1 MIQNFLAIFVPSG
14 GCPVSVSHNLRMTKE
29 TKILIVEDDYFFG
42 QLIHFQLSSGGYL
55 DSHIQQVKSIEELK
69 EILEFFS
76 PEVVLLDLNITDSNG
91 IDTFYKAKE
100 ICTSSAIIILTGTED
115 EVLANKLVKEGAQD
129 YLLKGD
135 ANSKLL
141 SKTIEYSRE
150 RVLQQRR
157 LAQSEKRF
165 RSIFEVSPLP
175 VLTVDG
181 ADLKIEMANQAF
193 CDLYE
198 VSKEDVEKYS
208 LRDFC
213 KNPSN
218 ELQNEFQLETFSAK
232 IIQYTSSGK
241 LIHVEIIGNKMS
253 PTDHRYVV
261 LIIDETQEVEFQ
273 SKKYELISGAQEVEK
288 KKIARELHDGLAQNL
303 VLLKLWFESLKI
315 DPSQNEIAN
324 SYSELLGSSIK
335 EIKSI
340 SYSLL
345 PPELEKGLISGL
357 KSLAGRVNILKSTEC
372 VIEKDEQMNESH
384 FENADRFNLYRII
397 QEFINNSLKHA
408 EAKHIWIKLS
418 VEAGHWKIIVKDDGV
433 GFEIEKTQ
441 GSLGMSNI
449 QNRIQLGYLSGE
461 LWSEP
466 GKGTEL
472 ILQPQLNR

>member
-1 MIQNFLAIFVPSG
+1 
-14 GCPVSVSHNLRMTKE
+14 MTKE

-69 EILEFFS
+69 EILEFFN
-76 PEVVLLDLNITDSNG
+76 PDVVLLDLNITDSNG

-115 EVLANKLVKEGAQD
+115 EILANKLVKEGAQD

-150 RVLQQRR
+150 RVLQQNRI
-157 LAQSEKRF
+157 AESEKRF

-198 VSKEDVEKYS
+198 VKKEDLDKLT

-213 KNPSN
+213 KNPAK
-218 ELQNEFQLETFSAK
+218 ELLQEFKQENFATKLV
-232 IIQYTSSGK
+232 QYTSSGK
-241 LIHVEIIGNKMS
+241 LIHVEIIGNRMAS
-253 PTDHRYVV
+253 ADHRYVV

-273 SKKYELISGAQEVEK
+273 SKKYELISGAQEGEK

-303 VLLKLWFESLKI
+303 VLLKLWFESLTI
-315 DPSQNEIAN
+315 DPSQADVAN

-335 EIKSI
+335 EIKTI

-345 PPELEKGLISGL
+345 PPELDKGLISGL
-357 KSLAGRVNILKSTEC
+357 RSLAGRVNILKGTEC
-372 VIEKDEQMNESH
+372 VLDEDGSVGESE
-384 FENADRFNLYRII
+384 FETADRFNLYRII

-408 EAKHIWIKLS
+408 KAQHIWIKLS
-418 VEAGHWKIIVKDDGV
+418 LEAGHWKIIVKDDGV
-433 GFEIEKTQ
+433 GFEMDKTQ

-449 QNRIQLGYLSGE
+449 QNRIQLGNLDGQF
-461 LWSEP
+461 WSEP

>member
-1 MIQNFLAIFVPSG
+1 
-14 GCPVSVSHNLRMTKE
+14 MTKE

-55 DSHIQQVKSIEELK
+55 DSHIQQVKSIEELR
-69 EILEFFS
+69 EILEFFT
-76 PEVVLLDLNITDSNG
+76 PEVILLDLNITDSNG
-91 IDTFYKAKE
+91 IDTFYKARD

-115 EVLANKLVKEGAQD
+115 EQLANKLVKEGAQD

-150 RVLQQRR
+150 RVLQQLR

-181 ADLKIEMANQAF
+181 ADLKIEMANNAF

-198 VSKEDVEKYS
+198 VEKQDLEKRS
-208 LRDFC
+208 LLDFC
-213 KNPSN
+213 KDPSK
-218 ELQNEFQLETFSAK
+218 ELRNEFKEENFSSK
-232 IIQYTSSGK
+232 LIQYTSSGK
-241 LIHVEIIGNKMS
+241 PIHVELIGNRMDN
-253 PTDHRYVV
+253 TEGRYVV
-261 LIIDETQEVEFQ
+261 LIIDETEEVEFQ

-315 DPSQNEIAN
+315 DPSQSDMAN
-324 SYSELLGSSIK
+324 SYSDLLNNSIK

-345 PPELEKGLISGL
+345 PPELDKGLMSGL
-357 KSLAGRVNILKSTEC
+357 KSLTDRINLLKGSTCLLEP
-372 VIEKDEQMNESH
+372 DELISETY
-384 FENADRFNLYRII
+384 FENADRFNVYRII
-397 QEFINNSLKHA
+397 QEFLNNSLKHA
-408 EAKHIWIKLS
+408 KAEHIWIKLS

-433 GFEIEKTQ
+433 GFEVAKAQ

-449 QNRIQLGYLSGE
+449 QNRIQMGGLSGS

-472 ILQPQLNR
+472 ILQPKAF